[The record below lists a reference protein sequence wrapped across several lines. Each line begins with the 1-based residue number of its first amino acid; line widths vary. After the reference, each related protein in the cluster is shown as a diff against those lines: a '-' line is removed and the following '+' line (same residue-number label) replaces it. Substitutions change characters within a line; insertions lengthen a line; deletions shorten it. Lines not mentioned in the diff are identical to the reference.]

1 MAPKFYSKERKWMV
15 IAQQAIFLRNAFPDS
30 EIKLRNNKLIW
41 IGNIKPTN
49 LSKNYKVKIEY
60 KLKNRPDVTILAPPL
75 RSYYN
80 NRPLPHVFKGQKLCL
95 FMYKY
100 AEWSSG
106 MRIDETIVPW
116 TSLWLFYYEVWLLT
130 GEWHGGGEHPEKGKA
145 KSKKG

>member
-1 MAPKFYSKERKWMV
+1 MAPKFYSKERKWMA